1 MIHRRDE
8 FRGAQ
13 ATIDKVHQLAKDGKI
28 NLFTQYQMASVK
40 GDKNLESIDIKHDN
54 NEIKNLKTDYV
65 LGFFGLIMQLGP
77 IANWGLNIDKKTIEV
92 DTEKFETNQKGIYA
106 VGDICNYPGKLK
118 LILSGFHEGALAA
131 RACFKLARPNEKYRF
146 EFTTSSKTI
155 KERLGVKKV
164 IELYSANTPNGKK
177 ISIMLEEIGY
187 EYKVINIDLNKGDQF
202 KPEFKKISPFS
213 KIPVI
218 IDQDNNKNIFES
230 GAILM
235 YLAEQSGKFYDT
247 KDRLEIN
254 QWLMA
259 QMGYVGPMLGQ
270 HHQFHHY
277 NPGKSQFGE
286 ERYFKISKRIYE
298 ELDERLSK
306 SRFLAGENYT
316 IADIGTFPWIARHEW
331 HDIGLKNYKN
341 LTRWYVEIS
350 EREAVK
356 KGFKFMNKDEVP
368 PKP

>member
-1 MIHRRDE
+1 M
-8 FRGAQ
+8 
-13 ATIDKVHQLAKDGKI
+13 
-28 NLFTQYQMASVK
+28 
-40 GDKNLESIDIKHDN
+40 
-54 NEIKNLKTDYV
+54 
-65 LGFFGLIMQLGP
+65 
-77 IANWGLNIDKKTIEV
+77 
-92 DTEKFETNQKGIYA
+92 
-106 VGDICNYPGKLK
+106 
-118 LILSGFHEGALAA
+118 
-131 RACFKLARPNEKYRF
+131 
-146 EFTTSSKTI
+146 
-155 KERLGVKKV
+155 

-202 KPEFKKISPFS
+202 KTEFKKISPLS

-218 IDQDNNKNIFES
+218 IDQNNNKNIFES

-254 QWLMA
+254 QWLMV

>member
-1 MIHRRDE
+1 
-8 FRGAQ
+8 
-13 ATIDKVHQLAKDGKI
+13 
-28 NLFTQYQMASVK
+28 
-40 GDKNLESIDIKHDN
+40 
-54 NEIKNLKTDYV
+54 
-65 LGFFGLIMQLGP
+65 
-77 IANWGLNIDKKTIEV
+77 
-92 DTEKFETNQKGIYA
+92 
-106 VGDICNYPGKLK
+106 
-118 LILSGFHEGALAA
+118 
-131 RACFKLARPNEKYRF
+131 
-146 EFTTSSKTI
+146 
-155 KERLGVKKV
+155 
-164 IELYSANTPNGKK
+164 
-177 ISIMLEEIGY
+177 MLEEIGY
-187 EYKVINIDLNKGDQF
+187 EYKVVSIDLNKGDQF
-202 KPEFKKISPFS
+202 KPEFKKISPLS

-235 YLAEQSGKFYDT
+235 YLAEQSGRFYDP

>member
-1 MIHRRDE
+1 
-8 FRGAQ
+8 
-13 ATIDKVHQLAKDGKI
+13 
-28 NLFTQYQMASVK
+28 
-40 GDKNLESIDIKHDN
+40 
-54 NEIKNLKTDYV
+54 
-65 LGFFGLIMQLGP
+65 
-77 IANWGLNIDKKTIEV
+77 
-92 DTEKFETNQKGIYA
+92 
-106 VGDICNYPGKLK
+106 
-118 LILSGFHEGALAA
+118 
-131 RACFKLARPNEKYRF
+131 
-146 EFTTSSKTI
+146 
-155 KERLGVKKV
+155 
-164 IELYSANTPNGKK
+164 
-177 ISIMLEEIGY
+177 MLEEIGY

-218 IDQDNNKNIFES
+218 VDQDNNKNIFES

-298 ELDERLSK
+298 ELEERLSK

-331 HDIGLKNYKN
+331 HDIGLINYKN

-350 EREAVK
+350 ERDAVK